1 VYNHDWMAFNRPI
14 PESNKPP
21 SGSGG
26 MHSLVE
32 AEKLMQIAFLL
43 PSAVLV
49 GWGIGA
55 LAQSHWHQKWMVA
68 AGVILGCIAGLVS
81 VIRVAFA
88 AERAT
93 SKGDAADAGNNTGSG
108 TKQ

>member
-1 VYNHDWMAFNRPI
+1 MPFNRPI
-14 PESNKPP
+14 PDSTKT
-21 SGSGG
+21 SGG
-26 MHSLVE
+26 PGGMRSLGE

-55 LAQSHWHQKWMVA
+55 LAEGHWHQKWMIA
-68 AGVILGCIAGLVS
+68 AGLIFGCVAGLVS

-88 AERAT
+88 AERAA
-93 SKGDAADAGNNTGSG
+93 SKDENASAGKDTGSG
-108 TKQ
+108 TAQ

>member
-1 VYNHDWMAFNRPI
+1 VYNDDWMAFNRPI

-21 SGSGG
+21 GGSGG

-55 LAQSHWHQKWMVA
+55 LANSHWHQKWMIA
-68 AGVILGCIAGLVS
+68 AGLILGCVAGLMS

-93 SKGDAADAGNNTGSG
+93 SKGESADAGNDTGSV

>member
-1 VYNHDWMAFNRPI
+1 MPFNRPI
-14 PESNKPP
+14 PESSRPP

-26 MHSLVE
+26 MHSLVQ
-32 AEKLMQIAFLL
+32 AESLMQIAFLL

-55 LAQSHWHQKWMVA
+55 LAESHWHQKWMLA
-68 AGVILGCIAGLVS
+68 AGLMLGCVAGLVS

-93 SKGDAADAGNNTGSG
+93 SKGGNPDAGNDAGSG

>member
-1 VYNHDWMAFNRPI
+1 
-14 PESNKPP
+14 
-21 SGSGG
+21 

-55 LAQSHWHQKWMVA
+55 LAESHWHQKWMIA
-68 AGVILGCIAGLVS
+68 AGLILGCIAGLVS

-88 AERAT
+88 AEQAA
-93 SKGDAADAGNNTGSG
+93 SKGDNADAGNDAGNG

>member
-1 VYNHDWMAFNRPI
+1 VYNDDWMAVNRPI

-21 SGSGG
+21 GGSGG

-55 LAQSHWHQKWMVA
+55 LANSHWHQKWMVA
-68 AGVILGCIAGLVS
+68 VGLILGCVAGLMS

-93 SKGDAADAGNNTGSG
+93 SKSDNADAGNDAGSG

>member
-1 VYNHDWMAFNRPI
+1 MPFNRPI
-14 PESNKPP
+14 PESSKP
-21 SGSGG
+21 STTSGG

-32 AEKLMQIAFLL
+32 AEKLMQIALLL

-55 LAQSHWHQKWMVA
+55 LANSHWHQKWMIA
-68 AGVILGCIAGLVS
+68 AGLILGSVAGLMS

-93 SKGDAADAGNNTGSG
+93 SKGENVDAGNGPGSG

>member
-1 VYNHDWMAFNRPI
+1 MPFNRPI
-14 PESNKPP
+14 PKSTNTPDRP
-21 SGSGG
+21 GG

-55 LAQSHWHQKWMVA
+55 LAQSHWHQKWMVG
-68 AGVILGCIAGLVS
+68 AGLILGCAAGLVS

-88 AERAT
+88 AERAA
-93 SKGDAADAGNNTGSG
+93 SKGDGAGTGTTGGRS
-108 TKQ
+108 TIQ